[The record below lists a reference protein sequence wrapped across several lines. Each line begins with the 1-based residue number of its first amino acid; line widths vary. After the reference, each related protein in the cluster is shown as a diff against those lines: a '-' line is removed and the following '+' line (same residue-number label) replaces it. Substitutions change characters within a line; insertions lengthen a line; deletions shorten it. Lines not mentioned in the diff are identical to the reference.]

1 MTNYIDRLKAKLK
14 IKKFDPDQPINA
26 WLFVLI
32 LNIVGFA
39 GYFYLKI
46 NDIHLG
52 DWLFYLISFLIDLQ
66 KFLYLSI
73 LVKSGKVQI
82 NSLSNKGSFHS
93 LNSSLIESLFNLE
106 SYFVLFF
113 KSVLITLMF
122 AFIYSLIINIWLF

>member
-1 MTNYIDRLKAKLK
+1 MIEILIRRVINNKIFSLQKTSKDINNIIKTILLKLFGHFKIMTNYIDRLKAKLK

-52 DWLFYLISFLIDLQ
+52 D
-66 KFLYLSI
+66 
-73 LVKSGKVQI
+73 
-82 NSLSNKGSFHS
+82 
-93 LNSSLIESLFNLE
+93 
-106 SYFVLFF
+106 
-113 KSVLITLMF
+113 
-122 AFIYSLIINIWLF
+122 